1 MQERLGFKQ
10 TDKQRL
16 SEEAAKLRDEA
27 LRKSAG
33 IERDRL
39 IRRAQDTESASQLRM
54 TCSRR
59 NEPSI
64 RLSMSICTSC
74 GDSRLLQLVIRRT
87 GEIP

>member
-27 LRKSAG
+27 LRKPAG

-39 IRRAQDTESASQLRM
+39 IRRAQEAEFASQLNGWLN
-54 TCSRR
+54 S
-59 NEPSI
+59 P
-64 RLSMSICTSC
+64 
-74 GDSRLLQLVIRRT
+74 GLQ
-87 GEIP
+87 PPK